1 VLVVHTR
8 MPAFDRDSGSQDID
22 NTVRFLLDAGW
33 SVTFLAREE
42 EGAAEERHANRLRQ
56 LGVATYAGFGWLEPL
71 ARSGSHDL
79 AIVAFWELATT
90 VLPVLR
96 RHSPATRVVVNSM
109 DLHLLRDA
117 RQAFGRQDA
126 LERSFGEKAV
136 RELNAYRAADGV
148 IAVSDKEAALL
159 RDFLGDDRV
168 HCLPLGED
176 VERSTVPVDERRG
189 MYFVGNFRHLP
200 NREAVQWLVADVL
213 PLVDPALLDRHPLTV
228 LGNWLDKIELDL
240 PTAAAGVRLVG
251 WVPRLAPY
259 VARSR
264 IAVVPLLHGAG
275 VKRKVLQAMM
285 ASTPV
290 VTTPTGAEG
299 LDLVQGEHALIAE
312 DAPAFAAGITHLLTD
327 DDVWRRLA
335 AAGADHVDGRH
346 RVEVVRRRFDEVVEA
361 VLARPARSATATVAG
376 AGGTATAVRRR
387 IQAVAEP
394 DAVVV
399 VASGGDE
406 ALVDLGPR
414 PCWPFPQ
421 GRDGGWAGYDP
432 VDGRAAVSHLEALRA
447 RGARYFVL
455 PRPAFSWRTR
465 YPELHEHLESFAR
478 RLHQDEHLVVYDLQ
492 HGGGPEAAGDVP
504 AGTRV
509 VVLGTYADDRPGPPP
524 ELVDELAGACAV
536 AVRQSWRRA
545 ADAGTRTLPGP
556 AEADYVVLLSD
567 EAVVPQHFLDD
578 LVATQVR
585 LGVDRLQPAHT
596 GGPTGGAPVAERLR
610 GVVAREVD
618 RVLPLPVLSVRAG
631 AAPDGPTV
639 LSDGI
644 TVGLRNPP
652 VGVAGDPG
660 TVVGRVWVR
669 DPDGRLVEHDRPEPA
684 TPPRISV
691 LVATFERPELLR
703 SCLTSLA
710 KQTIDRADY
719 EVVVVD
725 DGSQQSVVGDVAAE
739 FAEELQVVALRI
751 EHAGRSA
758 AKNLAVL
765 LARAPL
771 VLFFDDDDR
780 AAPDLL
786 ERHLRAHERRPGE
799 AVAVLGHT
807 DWAPEL
813 ELSPLMHYVTDIDRL
828 LFAYER
834 LADGQELDWRGFWE
848 GRISCKR
855 SLLLR
860 HGLHDQRI
868 VYSIDIELAW
878 RLSAFGLRVVYD
890 ASARS
895 VMARPL
901 DLEAFCARTVAKGRS
916 HAIIAALHEGSELAG
931 KLGIEGAAGQ
941 WARARSGVD
950 ALRRRVGVLER
961 RSTTDDAALPELH
974 AAYRELFRSLHAR
987 GAAEPSA
994 AGREAP
1000 PEAPTTVEPS
1010 PTDPDF
1016 AYDGSPPEA
1025 SDDPVL
1031 SISIPV
1037 WSRTPDLADM
1047 ARRTIERIWEVA
1059 RVPTEVVVVDN
1070 GSPHAV
1076 PLPARVHR
1084 FPENKGVSVGWNA
1097 GIRLS
1102 RGPVLC
1108 VLNSDCRVEP
1118 GWDEALVEAATDGRR
1133 VAFPYTDHCDGR
1145 GFTRP
1150 DQGGTSGWCFVLH
1163 RDVHEEVGVFDEW
1176 FSPAFLEDTDYW
1188 HRAWELG
1195 IELSPVPAAR
1205 VVHARRTTGGTDP
1218 RIEWLLQGHRYK
1230 YGWKHG
1236 VDPHRAPPYYN
1247 RDIVDYHGRAG
1258 LGGG

>member
-1 VLVVHTR
+1 

-42 EGAAEERHANRLRQ
+42 EGTAEERHANRLRQ
-56 LGVATYAGFGWLEPL
+56 LGVATYAGLGWLEPL
-71 ARSGSHDL
+71 ARSGAFDL
-79 AIVAFWELATT
+79 AVVAFWELAAAA
-90 VLPVLR
+90 LPVLR
-96 RHSPATRVVVNSM
+96 RHSPGTRVLVNSM

-117 RQAFGRQDA
+117 RQAFGRKDV
-126 LERSFGEKAV
+126 LERPFGEKAV

-168 HCLPLGED
+168 HHLPLADD
-176 VERSTVPVDERRG
+176 VDRSTVPLDDRRG

-200 NREAVQWLVADVL
+200 NREAVQWLVGDVL
-213 PLVDPALLDRHPLTV
+213 PLVDPALLAEHPLTV
-228 LGNWLDKIELDL
+228 LGNWLDKVDLDL

-251 WVPRLAPY
+251 WVPHLAPY
-259 VARSR
+259 VVRSR
-264 IAVVPLLHGAG
+264 ISVVPLLHGAG

-285 ASTPV
+285 AGTPV

-312 DAPAFAAGITHLLTD
+312 DGAGFAAGITHLLTD

-335 AAGADHVDGRH
+335 TAGADLVDGRH
-346 RVEVVRRRFDEVVEA
+346 RVDVVRRRFDEIVAA
-361 VLARPARSATATVAG
+361 VLARPARNAT
-376 AGGTATAVRRR
+376 GTATGPEDTAAAVRRR
-387 IQAVAEP
+387 IRSLAEP

-399 VASGGDE
+399 VVSGGDE
-406 ALVDLGPR
+406 ALVDLGPLR
-414 PCWPFPQ
+414 CWHFPQ
-421 GRDGGWAGYDP
+421 GREGGWAGYDP
-432 VDGRAAVSHLEALRA
+432 VDGSAAVSHLEALRA

-455 PRPAFSWRTR
+455 PRPAFSWRSR
-465 YPELHEHLESFAR
+465 YPELHEHLESSAR
-478 RLHQDEHLVVYDLQ
+478 RLHQDEHLVAYDLQ
-492 HGGGPEAAGDVP
+492 HEGGPAAAGAVP

-509 VVLGTYADDRPGPPP
+509 AVLGTYADDRPGPPP
-524 ELVDELAGACAV
+524 ELVEELAAARAV
-536 AVRQSWRRA
+536 QVRQSWRRA
-545 ADAGTRTLPGP
+545 ADAGSRTLPG
-556 AEADYVVLLSD
+556 ADEADYVVLLSD
-567 EAVVPQHFLDD
+567 DAVVPQRFVDD
-578 LVATQVR
+578 LVATQVG
-585 LGVDRLQPAHT
+585 LGVDRLQPAHV
-596 GGPTGGAPVAERLR
+596 GGPDGGPPVTERLR

-618 RVLPLPVLSVRAG
+618 AVTPLPVLSLRAG
-631 AAPDGPTV
+631 ASPDGPTV
-639 LSDGI
+639 LSDDV
-644 TVGLRNPP
+644 TVGLRRPL
-652 VGVAGDPG
+652 GVHGDP
-660 TVVGRVWVR
+660 TTAVGRVWVR
-669 DPDGRLVEHDRPEPA
+669 GTDGRLVRHERPEPVA
-684 TPPRISV
+684 PPRISV
-691 LVATFERPELLR
+691 LVATFERAELLR

-725 DGSQQSVVGDVAAE
+725 DGSERSAVEDVAAE
-739 FAEELQVVALRI
+739 FAEELQVVAVRI

-786 ERHLRAHERRPGE
+786 ERHLQAHERRPAE

-834 LADGQELDWRGFWE
+834 LEDGQELDWRGFWE
-848 GRISCKR
+848 GRVSCKR

-878 RLSAFGLRVVYD
+878 RLSPFGLRVVYD

-916 HAIIAALHEGSELAG
+916 HAVIAALHEGSELAG
-931 KLGIEGAAGQ
+931 RLGVEGADGH
-941 WARARSGVD
+941 WSRARAGID
-950 ALRRRVGVLER
+950 ALRRRVDALER
-961 RSTTDDAALPELH
+961 RSVTDDAVLPELH

-987 GAAEPSA
+987 GAAEPGT
-994 AGREAP
+994 AGRAAP
-1000 PEAPTTVEPS
+1000 PEAPTTVEPF
-1010 PTDPDF
+1010 PTAPDF
-1016 AYDGSPPEA
+1016 GYDGSPPEA
-1025 SDDPVL
+1025 ADDPVL

-1037 WSRTPDLADM
+1037 WSRTPELADM

-1070 GSPHAV
+1070 GSPHEV

-1150 DQGGTSGWCFVLH
+1150 DQGGTSGWCFVMH
-1163 RDVHEEVGVFDEW
+1163 RDVQAEVGVFDEW

-1188 HRAWELG
+1188 HRAWQLG

-1205 VVHARRTTGGTDP
+1205 VVHARRTTASTDP
-1218 RIEWLLQGHRYK
+1218 RVEWLLQGHRYK

-1247 RDIVDYHGRAG
+1247 RDIVDYHGRVG
-1258 LGGG
+1258 PGGG